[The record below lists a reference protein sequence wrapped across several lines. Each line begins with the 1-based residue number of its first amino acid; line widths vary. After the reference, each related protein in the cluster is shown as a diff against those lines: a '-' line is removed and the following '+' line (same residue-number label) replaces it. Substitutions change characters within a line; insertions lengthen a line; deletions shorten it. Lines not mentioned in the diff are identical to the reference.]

1 MKKDLLGI
9 KELSSEEILHL
20 LDMAKAEKPKVTD
33 KHLRDTSL
41 QNLSLTTLFYENSTR
56 TKLSF
61 LLAGEYLGAM
71 ADDLNIATSSVS
83 KGETLI
89 DTGLTLDRMGTNV
102 IVIRHG
108 MVGSAHLLA
117 RNVNASVINGGD
129 GSNEHPTQ
137 ALLDMFTIREHKGR
151 IKGLKI
157 AILGDIANSR
167 VARSNIFGLTK
178 LGADVTLAG
187 PATLVSSNM
196 TALGAKV
203 TNNIEEA
210 ITGADV
216 IMGLRVQLERQK
228 ASCFPSLAEYAHFF
242 GLNADHLKYAKKDA
256 LIMHPGPVN
265 RGVEL
270 STELI
275 DGDRSLI
282 YDQVEN
288 GIAVRMAI
296 LKYLAAEGKTESR
309 PMGKTITFV
318 RPMTDEERVAI

>member
-1 MKKDLLGI
+1 MRKKDLLGI
-9 KELSSEEILHL
+9 RELSSIEINHL
-20 LDMAKAEKPKVTD
+20 LDMAKEEKPKIRN
-33 KHLRDTSL
+33 KNMRDNSL
-41 QNLSLTTLFYENSTR
+41 KNFSLTTLFYENSTR

-71 ADDLNIATSSVS
+71 ADDLNIATSSVA

-89 DTGLTLDRMGTNV
+89 DTGLTLDRMGTN
-102 IVIRHG
+102 IIIIRHG

-137 ALLDMFTIREHKGR
+137 ALLDLFTIQEHKGGF
-151 IKGLKI
+151 KGLKVV
-157 AILGDIANSR
+157 ILGDIANSR

-187 PATLVSSNM
+187 PATLVSNNM
-196 TALGAKV
+196 EALGVTV
-203 TNNIEEA
+203 TNNIKHA
-210 ITGADV
+210 IKDADV

-228 ASCFPSLAEYAHFF
+228 ASYFPSLAEYSHFF
-242 GLNADHLKYAKKDA
+242 GLNAGHLEYAKEDA

-270 STELI
+270 STDLI
-275 DGDRSLI
+275 DGERSII

-296 LKYLAAEGKTESR
+296 LKYLATDALAEKSIKTLHR
-309 PMGKTITFV
+309 I
-318 RPMTDEERVAI
+318 AI

>member
-1 MKKDLLGI
+1 MMRKKDLLG
-9 KELSSEEILHL
+9 LRDMPANEILHL
-20 LDMAKAEKPKVTD
+20 INMAKDEKPKI
-33 KHLRDTSL
+33 KNKNLRDDSL
-41 QNLSLTTLFYENSTR
+41 KNLSLTTLFYENSTR

-89 DTGLTLDRMGTNV
+89 DTGITLDRMGTNV
-102 IVIRHG
+102 IVIRHS
-108 MVGSAHLLA
+108 MVGSASLLA
-117 RNVNASVINGGD
+117 KNVTASVINGGD

-137 ALLDMFTIREHKGR
+137 ALLDMFTIQEYKGR
-151 IKGLKI
+151 IDGLKV

-178 LGADVTLAG
+178 LGAKVTLAG
-187 PATLVSSNM
+187 PSTLVSNRMETS
-196 TALGAKV
+196 LGVTV
-203 TNNIEEA
+203 TNDLKEA
-210 ITGADV
+210 IKDADI

-228 ASCFPSLAEYAHFF
+228 ACNFPSLSEYARFF
-242 GLNADHLKYAKKDA
+242 GMNSEHLKYAKDDA

-270 STELI
+270 STDLI
-275 DGDRSLI
+275 DGERSII

-288 GIAVRMAI
+288 GIAMRMAI
-296 LKYLAAEGKTESR
+296 LKYLAAASAVETPASVMRLVSGTPSQR
-309 PMGKTITFV
+309 I
-318 RPMTDEERVAI
+318 AI

>member
-1 MKKDLLGI
+1 MRKKDLLGI
-9 KELSSEEILHL
+9 REMSAIEILHL
-20 LDMAKAEKPKVTD
+20 LEMAKEEKPKITN

-41 QNLSLTTLFYENSTR
+41 KNLSLTTLFYENSTR

-137 ALLDMFTIREHKGR
+137 ALLDLFTIQEHKPAGFE
-151 IKGLKI
+151 GLKVV
-157 AILGDIANSR
+157 ILGDIANSR

-187 PATLVSSNM
+187 PSTLVSGNLE
-196 TALGAKV
+196 ALGVTV
-203 TNNIEEA
+203 TNNVKQA
-210 ITGADV
+210 IKDADV

-228 ASCFPSLAEYAHFF
+228 TSYFPSLAEYAHFF
-242 GLNADHLKYAKKDA
+242 GLNAEHLKYAKEDA

-270 STELI
+270 STDLI

-296 LKYLAAEGKTESR
+296 LKYLAADSAVAET
-309 PMGKTITFV
+309 PV
-318 RPMTDEERVAI
+318 RMLNVRGDRRAV

>member
-1 MKKDLLGI
+1 MRKKDLLGI
-9 KELSSEEILHL
+9 RDLSAKEILRL
-20 LDMAKAEKPKVTD
+20 LEMAKGEKPKIQN
-33 KHLRDTSL
+33 KNLRDDTL
-41 QNLSLTTLFYENSTR
+41 KNLSLTTLFYENSTR

-117 RNVNASVINGGD
+117 RNVSASVINGGD

-137 ALLDMFTIREHKGR
+137 ALLDMFTIMEHKGR

-157 AILGDIANSR
+157 VILGDIANSR

-187 PATLVSSNM
+187 PATLVSSSM
-196 TALGAKV
+196 ESLGV
-203 TNNIEEA
+203 TVNHNVTDA
-210 ITGADV
+210 IKDADV

-228 ASCFPSLAEYAHFF
+228 ASYFPSLSEYAHFF
-242 GLNADHLKYAKKDA
+242 GLNADHLKYAKEDA

-270 STELI
+270 STDLI
-275 DGDRSLI
+275 DGERSLI

-288 GIAVRMAI
+288 GIAIRMAI
-296 LKYLAAEGKTESR
+296 LKYLAADATAENPIR
-309 PMGKTITFV
+309 LV
-318 RPMTDEERVAI
+318 RQQGIAI

>member
-9 KELSSEEILHL
+9 RDLPVSEILQL
-20 LDMAKAEKPKVTD
+20 LDMAKEEKPKVTN
-33 KHLRDTSL
+33 KHLRDNSL
-41 QNLSLTTLFYENSTR
+41 ENLSLTTLFYENSTR

-117 RNVNASVINGGD
+117 RNVSASVINGGD

-137 ALLDMFTIREHKGR
+137 ALLDMFTIQEHKGGF
-151 IKGLKI
+151 KGLKV

-178 LGADVTLAG
+178 LGAEVTLMG
-187 PATLVSSNM
+187 PATLVSGNM
-196 TALGAKV
+196 QALGVTV
-203 TNNIEEA
+203 TNNLTEA
-210 ITGADV
+210 IKNADV

-228 ASCFPSLAEYAHFF
+228 ASYFPSLSEYARFF
-242 GLNADHLKYAKKDA
+242 GLSAESLKYAKKDA

-270 STELI
+270 STDLI

-296 LKYLAAEGKTESR
+296 LKYLAAEAT
-309 PMGKTITFV
+309 V
-318 RPMTDEERVAI
+318 QEEKPLMKIAI

>member
-1 MKKDLLGI
+1 MRKKDLLGI
-9 KELSSEEILHL
+9 KDLSAREIMCL
-20 LDMAKAEKPKVTD
+20 LEMAKNEKPKI
-33 KHLRDTSL
+33 KNKQLRDSSL
-41 QNLSLTTLFYENSTR
+41 KNLSLTTLFYENSTR

-117 RNVNASVINGGD
+117 RNVSASVINGGD

-137 ALLDMFTIREHKGR
+137 ALLDMFTIQEYKGDF
-151 IKGLKI
+151 KNLKVV
-157 AILGDIANSR
+157 ILGDINNSR

-187 PATLVSSNM
+187 PATLVSRNM
-196 TALGAKV
+196 EEALGVVV
-203 TNNIEEA
+203 TNDVTEA
-210 ITGADV
+210 IKGADV
-216 IMGLRVQLERQK
+216 IMGLRVQLERQQGN
-228 ASCFPSLAEYAHFF
+228 FPSLAEYSHFF
-242 GLNADHLKYAKKDA
+242 GLSAEHLKFAKEDA

-270 STELI
+270 STDLI
-275 DGDRSLI
+275 DGDRSVI

-296 LKYLAAEGKTESR
+296 LKYLAAESKA
-309 PMGKTITFV
+309 V
-318 RPMTDEERVAI
+318 RIVKQQKIAI